1 MDHTEN
7 STTQVF
13 GDCTATV
20 VCDSACTGIRI
31 VSVECVYPRSIHSE
45 VLRHRVFSNGASSSR
60 ATPVTTILKDAN
72 YVPRYWTL
80 NQPGMVGKDGATE
93 EQVKAAQ
100 TIWNNVRAYA
110 CGRAQVL
117 ADLGFHKQHINR
129 MLEPFSYIRH
139 LITATDWDNFFTLR
153 LAPDADPVIQDLA
166 RAVKEAMTSSAPES
180 NFIHLPYVSSED
192 LKSLMHLGF
201 GPGYD
206 TAQKV
211 SAARCA
217 RVSYMKHNGKK
228 PTVEE
233 DLALFERLEKSGHW
247 SPMEHT
253 AKFTNS
259 DMRFANFQGWQ
270 SLRNYL
276 GH

>member
-20 VCDSACTGIRI
+20 VCDSVCTGIRI
-31 VSVECVYPRSIHSE
+31 VSVECVYPRNIHAE

-129 MLEPFSYIRH
+129 LLEPFSYIRH

-166 RAVKEAMTSSAPES
+166 RAIKEAMTSSTPES
-180 NFIHLPYVSSED
+180 NFIHLPYVSSDD
-192 LKSLMHLGF
+192 LKSLMHLGL

-217 RVSYMKHNGKK
+217 RVSYMKHNGEEAYGGGRPGAFRAPKK
-228 PTVEE
+228 VG
-233 DLALFERLEKSGHW
+233 ALVPDGTH
-247 SPMEHT
+247 
-253 AKFTNS
+253 
-259 DMRFANFQGWQ
+259 G
-270 SLRNYL
+270 
-276 GH
+276 